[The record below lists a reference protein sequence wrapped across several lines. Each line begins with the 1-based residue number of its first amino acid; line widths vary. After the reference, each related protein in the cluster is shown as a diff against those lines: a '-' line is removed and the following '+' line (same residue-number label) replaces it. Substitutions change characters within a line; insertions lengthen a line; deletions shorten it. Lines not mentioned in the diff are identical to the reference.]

1 MTANDADLARLGTS
15 FPLIADLAAR
25 ARRRIP
31 HFAWEY
37 LDSGTGLERALV
49 RNRQALDNVLVS
61 PRFMKG
67 DLAPDISTELFGHRW
82 SAPFGVAPI
91 GLTGLMWPG
100 GELMLAGMA
109 RAAGIPYC
117 LSSFACEGPEEVG
130 PLAGENGWFQLY
142 TISDL
147 KAQDDIIER
156 VDAAGF
162 SALVITVDVP
172 VNSTR
177 ERQRKAGL
185 GRRPRMSFKQ
195 MMQVAAR
202 PQWAL
207 ETARH
212 GKPSFRTVARY
223 FPGASMNEIGKLL
236 DQMKLGMT
244 GMDAIERIR
253 KRWKKPL
260 IIKGIM
266 DVEDANACIAAGADA
281 IVVSN
286 HGGRQFDAAP
296 ASIDVLPKIARAVDG
311 QIPVLFDSGVR
322 TGLDIMRALA
332 LGADFVL
339 VGRPF
344 IYGTC
349 AHGRAGAALVATI
362 LRDDLVNNMVQ
373 AGAQNIAQLRELTVM
388 ARGQASPL

>member
-1 MTANDADLARLGTS
+1 VDRRDLGTS

-37 LDSGTGLERALV
+37 LDSGTGLEQAIM
-49 RNRQALDNVLVS
+49 RNRLALDRVLVS

-67 DLAPDISTELFGHRW
+67 DLAPDISTELFGRKW
-82 SAPFGVAPI
+82 AAPFGVAPI
-91 GLTGLMWPG
+91 GLTGMMWPG
-100 GELMLAGMA
+100 GELMLARMA

-117 LSSFACEGPEEVG
+117 LSSFACQGPEEVG
-130 PLAGENGWFQLY
+130 AIAGDNGWFQLY
-142 TISDL
+142 TMSDTE
-147 KAQDDIIER
+147 AEHDIIDR
-156 VDAAGF
+156 ADAAGF

-185 GRRPRMSFKQ
+185 GRRPRMSLRQ
-195 MMQVAAR
+195 MLQVAAC

-207 ETARH
+207 ATARH
-212 GKPSFRTVARY
+212 GKPAFRSVERY
-223 FPGASMNEIGKLL
+223 FPGASMNEIGRLL

-244 GMDAIERIR
+244 GMEAIERIR
-253 KRWKKPL
+253 KRWNKPL

-266 DVEDANACIAAGADA
+266 DAEDALACISAGADA

-286 HGGRQFDAAP
+286 HGGRQFDAVP
-296 ASIDVLPKIARAVDG
+296 AAIDVLADIARAVDG
-311 QIPVLFDSGVR
+311 KAPLLFDSGVR
-322 TGLDIMRALA
+322 TGLDILRALA
-332 LGADFVL
+332 IGADFVL

-349 AHGRAGAALVATI
+349 AHGEAGAELVATI
-362 LRDDLVNNMVQ
+362 LKDDLANNMIQ
-373 AGAQNIAQLRELTVM
+373 TGAQTIAQLRELTVTR
-388 ARGQASPL
+388 AGQPSPL

>member
-1 MTANDADLARLGTS
+1 MDRPDLGMS

-37 LDSGTGLERALV
+37 LDSGTGLEQALV
-49 RNRQALDNVLVS
+49 RNRLALDRVLVS

-67 DLAPDISTELFGHRW
+67 DLFPDISTELFGRKW

-91 GLTGLMWPG
+91 GLTGMMWPG
-100 GELMLAGMA
+100 GEMMLARMA

-117 LSSFACEGPEEVG
+117 LSSFACQGPEEVG
-130 PLAGENGWFQLY
+130 GIAGGNGWFQLY
-142 TISDL
+142 TMSDTD
-147 KAQDDIIER
+147 AEHDIIDR
-156 VDAAGF
+156 ADAAGF
-162 SALVITVDVP
+162 TALVITVDVP

-185 GRRPRMSFKQ
+185 GRRPRMSLKQ
-195 MMQVAAR
+195 MLQVAAR

-207 ETARH
+207 ATARH
-212 GKPSFRTVARY
+212 GKPTLRTVERY
-223 FPGASMNEIGKLL
+223 FPGASMNEIGRLL

-244 GMDAIERIR
+244 GMEAIERIR
-253 KRWKKPL
+253 KRWQKPL

-266 DVEDANACIAAGADA
+266 DVEDAYACISAGADA

-286 HGGRQFDAAP
+286 HGARQFDAVP
-296 ASIDVLPKIARAVDG
+296 AAIDVLPDIAAAVG
-311 QIPVLFDSGVR
+311 GKIPVLFDSGVR
-322 TGLDIMRALA
+322 TGLDILRALA

-339 VGRPF
+339 IGRPF

-349 AHGRAGAALVATI
+349 AHGEAGAALVATI
-362 LRDDLVNNMVQ
+362 LKDDLVNNMIQ
-373 AGAQNIAQLRELTVM
+373 TGAQQIAQLRELTLTR
-388 ARGQASPL
+388 AGQASPL